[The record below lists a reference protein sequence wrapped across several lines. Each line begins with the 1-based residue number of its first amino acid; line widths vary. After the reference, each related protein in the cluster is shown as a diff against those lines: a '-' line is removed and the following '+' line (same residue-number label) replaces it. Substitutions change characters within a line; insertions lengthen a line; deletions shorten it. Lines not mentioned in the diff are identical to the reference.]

1 MPNSNFFNW
10 VESVDYFNHMRTCL
24 LTTRI
29 MEYDMLVMYRQ
40 HASRRRAAVEAPRDY
55 TGERGETD
63 AHDDRS
69 HL

>member
-1 MPNSNFFNW
+1 
-10 VESVDYFNHMRTCL
+10 MRTCL
-24 LTTRI
+24 LTTLI
-29 MEYDMLVMYRQ
+29 MEYDMLVVYRQ

>member
-10 VESVDYFNHMRTCL
+10 VESVAYCTPMRTWV
-24 LTTRI
+24 LTTLI
-29 MEYDMLVMYRQ
+29 MEYDMLVVYRQ

>member
-1 MPNSNFFNW
+1 VPNTNFFNW

-24 LTTRI
+24 LTTLI
-29 MEYDMLVMYRQ
+29 MEYDMLVMYCQ